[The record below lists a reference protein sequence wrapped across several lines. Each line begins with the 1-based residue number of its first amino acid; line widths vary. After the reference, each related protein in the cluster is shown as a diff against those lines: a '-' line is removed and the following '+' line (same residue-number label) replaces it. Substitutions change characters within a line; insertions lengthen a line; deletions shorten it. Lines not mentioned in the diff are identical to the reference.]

1 MFDLRFQLPLALACV
16 FGPVAFASG
25 GASELSYSQRQAV
38 DRQERNLKE
47 AQQKLAQCTGD
58 YQKEMGELGDA
69 LVPPAFFQKY
79 LGKADE
85 VITKCEAMIAD
96 LEKNSCPIE
105 DARVKAIRDF
115 ASDAGTKVA
124 EFKSGIEPKLAE
136 SQKVADPKNYPNLD
150 ADFEKLDE
158 FAKAYSMNS
167 FLSHPEK
174 VAQLATEFPQVTTWC
189 SERYAEYKP
198 LIIMTG
204 GKTSPL
210 YKRYEKTATS
220 VKKFQAAAGEFVGEC
235 EKEVPSL
242 CAEAVQM
249 GEKAAAD
256 KKPAFF
262 SGGVKQ
268 KLEMATARITVC
280 ASLLPA
286 EDSRMKAMN
295 DAMVSAKAKCDT
307 LAGSL
312 KTEILAATRAPKDE
326 YEGSDQA
333 AYEKAIRAAWSNE
346 HSGDEILAV
355 RFHMQQF
362 DRDTK
367 WTWHSAD
374 SSWNKSDMSVLC
386 VTVVVKTSD
395 KIATMYP
402 AYVNIDHLSNKTTY
416 GVQTK
421 GSAYVV
427 EEMLIANLD

>member
-1 MFDLRFQLPLALACV
+1 MFDLRFQLPLALVCV
-16 FGPVAFASG
+16 FAGAAFARG
-25 GASELSYSQRQAV
+25 GANELSYSQRQAV

-58 YQKEMGELGDA
+58 YQKEMGELGEM
-69 LVPPAFFQKY
+69 LIPPAFFEKY

-85 VITKCEAMIAD
+85 VIAKCEAMIAD
-96 LEKNSCPIE
+96 LEKNSCPTE
-105 DARVKAIRDF
+105 DSRVKAIRDF
-115 ASDAGTKVA
+115 TADANKKVA

-136 SQKVADPKNYPNLD
+136 SQKLADPKNYPNLD

-158 FAKAYSMNS
+158 FAKAYSMDS

-189 SERYAEYKP
+189 SQRYAEYKS
-198 LIIMTG
+198 LIILTG
-204 GKTSPL
+204 GKASPL
-210 YKRYEKTATS
+210 YKRYEKTANS
-220 VKKFQAAAGEFVGEC
+220 VKKFQAAASEFVGEC
-235 EKEVPSL
+235 EKEVPAL
-242 CAEAVQM
+242 CAEAVEM

-262 SGGVKQ
+262 TGGVKQ
-268 KLEMATARITVC
+268 KLEQASARLTVC

-286 EDSRMKAMN
+286 EDPRLKAQS
-295 DAMVSAKAKCDT
+295 DAMAAAKAKCDT

-312 KTEILAATRAPKDE
+312 KAEILAATRAPKDE
-326 YEGSDQA
+326 YEGSDKA
-333 AYEKAIRAAWSNE
+333 TYEKAIRAAWSKE
-346 HSGDEILAV
+346 HAGDEILAV

-362 DRDTK
+362 DRDAK

-386 VTVVVKTSD
+386 VTVVVKTND
-395 KIATMYP
+395 QIATMYP
-402 AYVNIDHLSNKTTY
+402 AYVNVDHLSNKTTY
-416 GVQTK
+416 GVSTK